1 MYLCIVAVIGTEGTY
16 ISFKGFLI
24 LLYCKF
30 HTILSS
36 MKGHQMSADIVL
48 PVHTGK
54 LIQLTL

>member
-1 MYLCIVAVIGTEGTY
+1 MYVCIVAVIDTQGAY

-48 PVHTGK
+48 PVHIGK
-54 LIQLTL
+54 FIQLTL

>member
-1 MYLCIVAVIGTEGTY
+1 MDTQGAY

-48 PVHTGK
+48 PVHIGK
-54 LIQLTL
+54 FIQLTL